1 MIPLGP
7 KAQAIVK
14 EFLKPNL
21 DAHLFSPRDHVLEL
35 RAARAASRKT
45 KPTPSELRRRRR
57 AKPATRMQDRYDR
70 RTYQQTVVCGC
81 NRAFPHPTLARI
93 PRAAL
98 TPEQREK
105 LKAWR
110 KAHGGCVLQLRHT
123 AATEFRAK
131 YGLEAAQVVLGHAK
145 ADVTQVYAERDLA
158 KAREVM
164 REIG

>member
-21 DAHLFSPRDHVLEL
+21 DAYLFSPRDHVLEL
-35 RAARAASRKT
+35 RAARAALRKT
-45 KPTPSELRRRRR
+45 KRTPSDLKCSRR
-57 AKPATRMQDRYDR
+57 AKPATKIQDRYDR
-70 RTYQQTVVCGC
+70 RTYQQTVVRGC
-81 NRAFPHPTLARI
+81 DRAFPHPTLARI
-93 PRAAL
+93 PRAEL
-98 TPEQREK
+98 TPEQREE

-110 KAHGGCVLQLRHT
+110 KAHRWCVLQLRHT

-145 ADVTQVYAERDLA
+145 ADDTQVYAERDLA